1 LVPAAG
7 SGVFST
13 CLLNTTTSRS
23 STRPATA
30 AWSRWWPP
38 SSATALSVAL
48 IRLPLAQRQVLVL
61 YYLADLP
68 VEQIARDCGI
78 SVGTVRNRLAA
89 ARDRLERELKE
100 PDQEV
105 PDARR

>member
-1 LVPAAG
+1 ML
-7 SGVFST
+7 
-13 CLLNTTTSRS
+13 
-23 STRPATA
+23 
-30 AWSRWWPP
+30 
-38 SSATALSVAL
+38 
-48 IRLPLAQRQVLVL
+48 RLPRPLRHVLVL

-68 VEQIARDCGI
+68 VEEIARDCGI

-100 PDQEV
+100 SDQEV